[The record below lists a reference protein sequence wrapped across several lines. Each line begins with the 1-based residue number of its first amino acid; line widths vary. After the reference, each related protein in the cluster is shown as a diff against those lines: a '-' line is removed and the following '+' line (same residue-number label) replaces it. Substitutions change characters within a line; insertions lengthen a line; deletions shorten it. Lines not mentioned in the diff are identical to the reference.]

1 MKAIVLPLAVLAGCA
16 HVPPGATTPQV
27 GPLARV
33 AFADSFVHELP
44 AAATGRRY
52 QVWVDLPASYAT
64 SSRRYPV
71 VFVTDPNWSFG
82 MVRSIRDLLGQ
93 DGRNIEDFILVGL
106 THEVGTAAGTS
117 RSRDYTPSDPL
128 RDPARNADDYSFPR
142 YGEAEAYRN
151 YIQSQVFPLI
161 ASRYRADMARK
172 TFLGHSYG
180 GLFGAYVLLT
190 RPDMFGTYILGSPSL
205 WFDRKHAFRLERDFA
220 ATHRDLR
227 ARVMMVTGG
236 DEVVGTGPGN
246 NTINDLVADMRAFE
260 AALRARG
267 YAGLTVVSR
276 TIPDEDH
283 LTVFPDVATRG
294 LLWALPGN
302 GPYDGG

>member
-1 MKAIVLPLAVLAGCA
+1 MRALVLLLAGLAGCA
-16 HVPPGATTPQV
+16 HVPPQASTIESRSLP
-27 GPLARV
+27 RV
-33 AFADSFVHELP
+33 SFADSFVHDLP

-52 QVWVDLPASYAT
+52 QVWVDLPASYTAST
-64 SSRRYPV
+64 QALPV

-93 DGRNIEDFILVGL
+93 RGNNIEDFILVGL
-106 THEVGTAAGTS
+106 THEVGAAAGES

-128 RDPARNADDYSFPR
+128 RDPDRNADDYSFPR
-142 YGEAEAYRN
+142 YGEAEAYRI
-151 YIQSQVFPLI
+151 YVETQVFPLI
-161 ASRYRADMARK
+161 AARYRADMTRK
-172 TFLGHSYG
+172 TFMGHSYG

-205 WFDRKHAFRLERDFA
+205 WFDRKVAFRLEQRFA
-220 ATHRDLR
+220 ATRRDLR

-236 DEVVGTGPGN
+236 REIVGTGPGN
-246 NTINDLVADMRAFE
+246 NTTNDLVADMRAFE
-260 AALRARG
+260 AALGGRG
-267 YAGLTVVSR
+267 YPGLTVVSR

-294 LLWALPGN
+294 LLWALPGR